1 MGEVIRKKVKPLQV
15 NPHKLTQPMGATL
28 AFLGVDRCMPLMHG
42 AQGCASFAKVMFT
55 RHFCEP
61 IALQTTAVTDV
72 TAVLDGGDYSIVE
85 SIKNIRNKVTPELIG
100 LHTTGLPETKGDD
113 IRGVA
118 SQIDVPLVYVN
129 TPDYEGGLESGWT
142 LTTKA
147 LISQLTEPCDRI
159 DGEKFVLVPHVSM
172 HPIEVE
178 KVVDLVASFGF
189 KVVAVP
195 DLSSSLDGH
204 LGEKQASLSSGGVSV
219 EEIKNLADAAYILTI
234 GASVKSV
241 AATLQKKNPEIKHQ
255 HFNHVSGL
263 VGSDDLVAWLLE
275 ASASELPPAAVE
287 RWRKRLQDALL
298 DSHFSI
304 GQTRFL
310 LVAEPDHLV
319 AMAASLRE
327 AGGKVTLAISTVDSP
342 VLSEIVADKVIV
354 GDLEDAE
361 KLAADFDLII
371 GNYHTEALAHRVHKK
386 AVMRGFPNYEK
397 IGSALKNDTLYE
409 GGAYF
414 LFEIANAAEEMREER
429 VHHEREQIKLRSI
442 A

>member
-1 MGEVIRKKVKPLQV
+1 MGEVIRKTKKPLQM
-15 NPHKLTQPMGATL
+15 NPHKLSQPMGSTL

-42 AQGCASFAKVMFT
+42 GQGCASFTKVLFT

-85 SIKNIRNKVTPELIG
+85 SIKNIREKVTPELIG

-118 SQIDVPLVYVN
+118 SKIDVPLVYVN
-129 TPDYEGGLESGWT
+129 TPDYEGAFESGWT
-142 LTTKA
+142 LTIKA
-147 LISQLTEPCDRI
+147 LINQLTDSATTVESN
-159 DGEKFVLVPHVSM
+159 KLVFVPHASM
-172 HPIEVE
+172 GPLEVE
-178 KVVDLVASFGF
+178 KFKDLIESFGF
-189 KVVAVP
+189 RVVAVP
-195 DLSSSLDGH
+195 DLSLSLDGH
-204 LGEKQASLSSGGVSV
+204 LGEKQASLSSGGVTV
-219 EEIKNLADAAYILTI
+219 EEIKALADSGFILTV

-241 AATLQKKNPEIKHQ
+241 GEALQGKNPHIKHQ
-255 HFNHVSGL
+255 HFSHVSGL
-263 VGSDDLVAWLLE
+263 VGSDELIGWLLKISGL
-275 ASASELPPAAVE
+275 ADPPKVVV

-319 AMAASLRE
+319 GMAASLTE
-327 AGGKVTLAISTVDSP
+327 AGAKITLAIATADSP
-342 VLSEIVADKVIV
+342 VLDEIKADKVIV

-361 KLAADFDLII
+361 KLHSSYDVII
-371 GNYHTEALAHRVHKK
+371 GNYHTEALAHRFGKA
-386 AVMRGFPNYEK
+386 AVMRGFPNYEEV
-397 IGSALKNDTLYE
+397 GNALKYDVLYE

-414 LFEIANAAEEMREER
+414 LFEIANAAEKLREEQK
-429 VHHEREQIKLRSI
+429 HHQAQLKRI